1 MMDNEVISYKISNL
15 QYYLSELKKADDIT
29 WDQYR
34 KDIRSK
40 AFVERFLHLCIEEV
54 LDICNRLI
62 AFNQWR
68 EPQSFRDLFNILNEH
83 NVINHSDLSNFQ
95 QMASFRNLL
104 VHRYEKIEDEIV
116 YGIFSKRLKDF
127 EKFIEAIKVWIRSK

>member
-1 MMDNEVISYKISNL
+1 MDNEVISYKISNL